1 MNIKNN
7 KLSEEIQKYKKYIEE
22 SEELNKLLNIKLKNH
37 EKDNNSNIKEIEN
50 QKNEILKELFEKEK
64 INKNYINIQ
73 NDQESLNKK
82 YQSIVNELSQ
92 EKESHL
98 NDKDMLGKQ
107 ND

>member
-73 NDQESLNKK
+73 ND
-82 YQSIVNELSQ
+82 
-92 EKESHL
+92 
-98 NDKDMLGKQ
+98 
-107 ND
+107 